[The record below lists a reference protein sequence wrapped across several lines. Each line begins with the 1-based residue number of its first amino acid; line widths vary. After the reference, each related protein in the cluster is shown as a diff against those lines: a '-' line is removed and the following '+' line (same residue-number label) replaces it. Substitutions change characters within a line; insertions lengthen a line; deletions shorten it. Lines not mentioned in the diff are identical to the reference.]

1 MAVQAS
7 KRIDRSW
14 GLVTEQRG
22 LLLPACKHVMESKV
36 ASKAAESGRQNT
48 DARKSITS

>member
-14 GLVTEQRG
+14 GLVTERG
-22 LLLPACKHVMESKV
+22 LLLPACQPVMESKV